1 MFRNLNVLLL
11 GGSVW
16 IRKSSK
22 FYKVLKKQNR
32 DGTITAFYNSRFP
45 SSDSDALQHF
55 DSSRSRR
62 QSFIDKISPNRVNY
76 IAEDVKSLEY
86 SKIHVGKRVFV
97 EESVNT
103 AVLGTVILR
112 TVDKF
117 QHKLTVRLDSDG
129 SDIVPENENVH
140 VLPYQLDRH
149 GEWISI

>member
-1 MFRNLNVLLL
+1 
-11 GGSVW
+11 
-16 IRKSSK
+16 
-22 FYKVLKKQNR
+22 
-32 DGTITAFYNSRFP
+32 
-45 SSDSDALQHF
+45 
-55 DSSRSRR
+55 
-62 QSFIDKISPNRVNY
+62 VNY

-129 SDIVPENENVH
+129 SDIVPEYENVH

-149 GEWISI
+149 GE